1 MAWSAHA
8 STSNDGVLIGGCEDG
23 TVSFWSASDLL
34 SQPNNETA
42 LIARCEAHQGPVR
55 GLQVN
60 PFQPFL
66 VASGATDAEVISI
79 ISGRGL
85 GGGRRITEVTC
96 GGVDLALGF
105 KQLAAALLALS

>member
-8 STSNDGVLIGGCEDG
+8 GASNDGVLIGGCEDG

-34 SQPNNETA
+34 SQSNSETT

-66 VASGATDAEVISI
+66 VASGATDAEVSATI
-79 ISGRGL
+79 GRGP
-85 GGGRRITEVTC
+85 RATKVTLVS
-96 GGVDLALGF
+96 VDLALGF
-105 KQLAAALLALS
+105 KQFAATLLSFRY